1 MKKILSIAAAAIL
14 CLGVLAGCGDT
25 ATNGG
30 VDSSDV
36 STSTSKVASKEDLA
50 GARVGVQEGTTGDLY
65 VSDEEEVP
73 GAQVS
78 RYKKAVDA
86 AVDLKNNRLDA
97 IVLDELPAQ
106 KIVDKND
113 DLTILKEEFTK
124 EDYAIA
130 VKKGNTELLEQVNA
144 CLQQMKEDGR
154 FDTIAAAF
162 IEGDEA
168 ALEELAALPAPE
180 GDTVLRMAT
189 NAEFEPFEFRDEQ
202 NEITGF
208 DIEVAKAIARD
219 LGMGFEVTDMNF
231 DSLINALSSDMA
243 DIVIAG
249 MTVTEERQQNVDFT
263 DSYYTSTQVII
274 VKK

>member
-86 AVDLKNNRLDA
+86 AVDLKNDRLDA

-162 IEGDEA
+162 IEGDEV

>member
-86 AVDLKNNRLDA
+86 AVDLKNDRLDA